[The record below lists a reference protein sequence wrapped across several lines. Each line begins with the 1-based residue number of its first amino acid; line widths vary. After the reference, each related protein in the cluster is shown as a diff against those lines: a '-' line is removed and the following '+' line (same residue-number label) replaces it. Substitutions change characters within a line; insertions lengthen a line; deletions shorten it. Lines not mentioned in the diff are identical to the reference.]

1 VTKAS
6 GPATGEVEALTLGTG
21 KVEWDRKV
29 PTLPLGAATVSNNL
43 VFTTLVN
50 GVLLALNR
58 HTGAIAYRRKL
69 PTSTNAPIAIAG
81 DTVLV
86 PAGGPAATA
95 GKDPQL
101 VAYTAP

>member
-1 VTKAS
+1 MV
-6 GPATGEVEALTLGTG
+6 G
-21 KVEWDRKV
+21 
-29 PTLPLGAATVSNNL
+29 GAPRQPSARLQNNL

-58 HTGAIAYRRKL
+58 HTGAIVYRRKL

-81 DTVLV
+81 HTLLV

-95 GKDPQL
+95 SRHPQL